1 MEGESQV
8 SPGTR
13 RIILFIDRVAVFI
26 SKHWLAVANVSM
38 FVFVV
43 LPVLAPILMQVGLTG
58 PANVIY
64 TGYHLTCHELAY
76 RTYFFFGKQPVYTI
90 DQLSAMFG
98 HPGSDVFYWGEFI
111 GNSEMGYKMAWCE
124 RDAAIYTSILL
135 AGLIY
140 AFIRPR
146 LRAMDWRVYLL
157 VILPMAIDGFW
168 QLFTSPEYFMTF
180 LPLHE
185 SDWLLRS
192 ITGVLFGVGS
202 AWLIYPHV
210 QQAMQEIQEQ
220 ASAQYARAIAHGS
233 MNPPSTRSKL
243 G

>member
-1 MEGESQV
+1 MTTESQL

-13 RIILFIDRVAVFI
+13 RLILFVDRVAVFI

-38 FVFVV
+38 FVFIT

-58 PANVIY
+58 PANLIY

-76 RTYFFFGKQPVYTI
+76 RTYFLFGKQPVYTI

-98 HPGSDVFYWGEFI
+98 HPADDVFYWGEFV
-111 GNSEMGYKMAWCE
+111 GNAQMGYKMAWCE

-146 LRAMDWRVYLL
+146 LRPLDWRIYLFL
-157 VILPMAIDGFW
+157 ILPMAIDGFW
-168 QLFTSPEYFMTF
+168 QLFTSPVYFVTF

-185 SDWLLRS
+185 SDWLLRG

-210 QQAMQEIQEQ
+210 QQAMGEILDQ
-220 ASAQYARAIAHGS
+220 ATAQYARALARGAAGAS
-233 MNPPSTRSKL
+233 PVSRSKL
-243 G
+243 